1 MRNFQTIHHFPR
13 GGQTVRQ
20 KKSQWR
26 DKIEKKKK
34 EQENENLWSQLL
46 SWSYIYRS
54 LGRRKLKKKRHSFFL
69 QFDLIPHELCDSRHQ
84 LRAVEGFLVVA
95 LQDVGLVVVRL
106 VVKKPSPM
114 S

>member
-1 MRNFQTIHHFPR
+1 M
-13 GGQTVRQ
+13 RQ
-20 KKSQWR
+20 KKSPNVTADE
-26 DKIEKKKK
+26 DKIEKIKKRTHRK
-34 EQENENLWSQLL
+34 TKHKTR
-46 SWSYIYRS
+46 IYDHTVVTHHDHIYDIEVY
-54 LGRRKLKKKRHSFFL
+54 GRRKLKKKRHTFFL

>member
-1 MRNFQTIHHFPR
+1 M
-13 GGQTVRQ
+13 RQ
-20 KKSQWR
+20 KKSPIVTA
-26 DKIEKKKK
+26 DEDKKIEKIKKRTAGK
-34 EQENENLWSQLL
+34 QNTR
-46 SWSYIYRS
+46 IYDHTVVTHHDHIYDIEVY
-54 LGRRKLKKKRHSFFL
+54 GRRKLKKKRHSVFL

>member
-1 MRNFQTIHHFPR
+1 MRRRVVDIYFCLGFHEFLRSQEIHR
-13 GGQTVRQ
+13 KITG
-20 KKSQWR
+20 KS
-26 DKIEKKKK
+26 I
-34 EQENENLWSQLL
+34 
-46 SWSYIYRS
+46 YIYDIEVY
-54 LGRRKLKKKRHSFFL
+54 GRRKLKKKRHSFFL

>member
-1 MRNFQTIHHFPR
+1 M
-13 GGQTVRQ
+13 RQ
-20 KKSQWR
+20 KKSPIVTADE
-26 DKIEKKKK
+26 DKKLKNKKKNAGK
-34 EQENENLWSQLL
+34 QNTR
-46 SWSYIYRS
+46 IYDHTVVTHHHVYDIEVY
-54 LGRRKLKKKRHSFFL
+54 GRRKLKKKRHSFFL

>member
-1 MRNFQTIHHFPR
+1 M
-13 GGQTVRQ
+13 RQ
-20 KKSQWR
+20 KKSPIVTADR
-26 DKIEKKKK
+26 LMRTKKLKNKKKNAGK
-34 EQENENLWSQLL
+34 QNTR
-46 SWSYIYRS
+46 IYDHTVVTHHDHIYDIEVY
-54 LGRRKLKKKRHSFFL
+54 GRRKLKKKRHSFFL